1 MTVLIPT
8 ARAWGAA
15 LVAASFTVAVVESGV
30 LFHADQVIPGWD
42 KAIHAAC
49 AFGLVLALSPT
60 PDRRRRGIVAVIAI
74 GLAWEAA
81 QFWLDPL
88 QGHTVALYAVDTVTD
103 LTADVIGALAAA
115 RPLTRT
121 AAPRPIRSATPR

>member
-8 ARAWGAA
+8 ARACGAA
-15 LVAASFTVAVVESGV
+15 LVVASFTVAVVESGV

-49 AFGLVLALSPT
+49 AFGLVLALAPT
-60 PDRRRRGIVAVIAI
+60 PDRRWRGVVAAIAI

-81 QFWLDPL
+81 QFWIDPL
-88 QGHTVALYAVDTVTD
+88 QGHTVALYAVDTATD
-103 LTADVIGALAAA
+103 LTADVIG
-115 RPLTRT
+115 
-121 AAPRPIRSATPR
+121 